1 MRARRLA
8 YLDALGIEV
17 WVRRGRRPVPPP
29 AGAGRGQQDELAAA
43 RDAPTPVRPGG
54 RRLDEQPADLPAT
67 PPAEAVVAT
76 PAAEAVPDA
85 PPPADPPVRFVIRCF
100 RFGRTLAMVDAPL
113 WRHLNLLTDIARA
126 LDAHGA
132 GEREDIVFE
141 WPQLTVGDAG
151 MAAAGAAFRAFL
163 AAETT
168 GETRWLAAGARVRAL
183 LGDVPLDAHMV
194 LPDAL
199 ETIDKRALWREILA
213 KR

>member
-17 WVRRGRRPVPPP
+17 WVRRERRPVQPP
-29 AGAGRGQQDELAAA
+29 AGAGRGQQGELAAE
-43 RDAPTPVRPGG
+43 REAPAAG
-54 RRLDEQPADLPAT
+54 RRLRERPADLPAT
-67 PPAEAVVAT
+67 PPAEAVPDT
-76 PAAEAVPDA
+76 PA
-85 PPPADPPVRFVIRCF
+85 PADPPVRFVIRCF

-132 GEREDIVFE
+132 SEREDIVFE

-168 GETRWLAAGARVRAL
+168 GETRWLAAGAQVRAL
-183 LGDVPLDAHMV
+183 IGDVPLDAHV
-194 LPDAL
+194 FLPDAL